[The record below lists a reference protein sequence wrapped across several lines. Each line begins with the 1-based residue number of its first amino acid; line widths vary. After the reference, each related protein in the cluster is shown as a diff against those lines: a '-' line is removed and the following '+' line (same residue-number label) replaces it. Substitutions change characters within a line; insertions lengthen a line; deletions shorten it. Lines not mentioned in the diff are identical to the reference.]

1 MSHLPRLFSLVLLVA
16 PLCILAEPGAGA
28 DDLTFD
34 GQLLVTLHGANLM
47 EIAAGKLAI
56 ARSTSPAVQQF
67 GAELVKDH
75 SAADEQLL
83 TLAAKRNVTIPA
95 VAPSDPTLK
104 YISGLTAD
112 AFDRAFIQMMLDDHI
127 KAIELVQSAQARI
140 SNVAVSEFLKQLLPT
155 LQNHRDT
162 AVAVSRALRAQL

>member
-56 ARSTSPAVQQF
+56 ARSTSPAIQQF

>member
-1 MSHLPRLFSLVLLVA
+1 MSQLPRLFSLALLVA
-16 PLCILAEPGAGA
+16 PFCILAEPGAGA

-34 GQLLVTLHGANLM
+34 GQILVTLHGANTM

-56 ARSTSPAVQQF
+56 ARSTSPAIQQF

-75 SAADEQLL
+75 SAADEQVL
-83 TLAAKRNVTIPA
+83 TLAAKRNVPIPG
-95 VAPSDPTLK
+95 VVPSDPTLR
-104 YISGLTAD
+104 YISGLSGD

-140 SNVAVSEFLKQLLPT
+140 SNVAISDFLKQLLPT